1 MNESNMDFRL
11 GIEALGFLVDFEGFI
26 AGSNGAG
33 SFGSRK
39 SSQNCRAFC
48 GAR

>member
-1 MNESNMDFRL
+1 MIELNMDFRL
-11 GIEALGFLVDFEGFI
+11 GIVALGFLVDFEGFV

-33 SFGSRK
+33 SFGSKK
-39 SSQNCRAFC
+39 SSQNCRVFC